1 MMGDSANTNIEVNQK
16 AALGSATTQIG
27 QQNIYN
33 GMTPEQAC
41 QMALNLF
48 HQNFPKLQAIA
59 KETVEK
65 RAHQFCQEAIQ
76 EIVDSG
82 VQSFSSLAD
91 PDVQYILYEAQKNY
105 ARFGTSEMLNTLT
118 GLVTKRIEHDN
129 EFVLKV
135 AIDKALE
142 VAPLL
147 SQEQLNYLSLLFMC
161 TRTSTS
167 SVKTIESLESYLKG
181 LVAIAGIVDYS
192 SSDYLN
198 MLGCLQI
205 GIYDAVDRLANR
217 YNFSKQEVE
226 KICPQQIKKLT
237 GSYIT
242 SHIGTILA
250 ITNLEAHHGP
260 KLDPKKWIR

>member
-1 MMGDSANTNIEVNQK
+1 MDDSANTNIEVTQK
-16 AALGSATTQIG
+16 AALGGTTTQIG

-33 GMTPEQAC
+33 GMSPERAC
-41 QMALNLF
+41 QMALDLF
-48 HQNFPKLQAIA
+48 NQNFPKLQAIA
-59 KETVEK
+59 KETAEK
-65 RAHQFCQEAIQ
+65 RANEFCQKVIQ
-76 EIVDSG
+76 KIVKNGIND
-82 VQSFSSLAD
+82 FSSFAD
-91 PDVQYILYEAQKNY
+91 PDVQYTLYEAQKNY

-118 GLVTKRIEHDN
+118 GLVTKRIKHDD

-167 SVKTIESLESYLKG
+167 SIKTIKNLELYLRG

-198 MLGCLQI
+198 MLGCLQT
-205 GIYDAVDRLANR
+205 GIYNAVDSIARR
-217 YNFSKQEVE
+217 YHFDAQEVE
-226 KICPQQIKKLT
+226 KICPQQIKQLS

-260 KLDPKKWIR
+260 KLDPKMWIQ